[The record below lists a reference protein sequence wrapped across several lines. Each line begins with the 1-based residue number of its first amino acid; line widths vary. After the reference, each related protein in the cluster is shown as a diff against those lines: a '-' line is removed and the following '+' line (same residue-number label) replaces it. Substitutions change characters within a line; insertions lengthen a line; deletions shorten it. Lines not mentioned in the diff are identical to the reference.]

1 MGVNRENLI
10 LYGIKTGNPY
20 EFVSSND
27 VDEYDI
33 ANDNRIKHVLEDVKN
48 YRDIPSNYKY
58 HKNNPELAI
67 INDGMN
73 GDYSII
79 GILVENAG
87 DMEEGDG
94 DFNTLLKENNLVEL
108 NVNFISKLREEA
120 PSVFDSF
127 TNGEYECG
135 VIVITHYT

>member
-1 MGVNRENLI
+1 MSVNRENLV

-33 ANDNRIKHVLEDVKN
+33 ANDKRIKHVLEDVKN
-48 YRDIPSNYKY
+48 YCDIPSNYSYK
-58 HKNNPELAI
+58 KNSELVI

-94 DFNTLLKENNLVEL
+94 DFNTLLHESNLVKL
-108 NVNFISKLREEA
+108 KRDFMSKLKDEA
-120 PSVFDSF
+120 PSVYSSFDK
-127 TNGEYECG
+127 YENFSG